1 MGASGGP
8 WATDPKIASA
18 LHFIPQGISADLIAT
33 KYGYTRSRCD
43 EVALRS
49 QALAAQAVREG
60 RFERSLIAVT
70 DANGLDVLAADE
82 HPLDPPPRQ
91 TISPPC
97 DRVSPS
103 SGSSMALMTWRAPA
117 LPRG

>member
-1 MGASGGP
+1 MGASGGS

-60 RFERSLIAVT
+60 DLTQPDRR
-70 DANGLDVLAADE
+70 
-82 HPLDPPPRQ
+82 HRRQ
-91 TISPPC
+91 
-97 DRVSPS
+97 
-103 SGSSMALMTWRAPA
+103 RARRA
-117 LPRG
+117 RRR